1 MGLATINIRIDEND
15 KREFN
20 DLCNELGLNMS
31 TAFNMFV
38 KSMLRNGGVPFEVKL
53 NNFNAETIKALQETD
68 DILSGKIKRPLYKTT
83 DDLFKA
89 LDEEE

>member
-1 MGLATINIRIDEND
+1 MGIATINIRIDEND
-15 KREFN
+15 KKEFN
-20 DLCNELGLNMS
+20 ELCNELGLNMS

-38 KSMLRNGGVPFEVKL
+38 KSMLRTGGVPFEVKL

-68 DILSGKIKRPLYKTT
+68 DIISGKIKRPSYKTT
-83 DDLFKA
+83 DELFKA